1 MNGNSGSLYMSPDFT
16 LSSAADKLCESEHF
30 IYPHFI
36 FPCIKLWTS
45 LQTCPWAECS
55 TQELV
60 IVAGVTLMAHVQFA
74 QLNTGPWFPASL
86 FVPGSAC
93 WAVPAGRCLP
103 APLGQ
108 PVHSC
113 VQLSHH
119 RWRKLH
125 LLSHSPACS
134 VIHIHTL
141 DVDDY
146 KWHEYL
152 DLTISECISVYTCTG
167 QLGQENLS
175 PFM

>member
-1 MNGNSGSLYMSPDFT
+1 MDIFANLSLSRMQHTRACYCRWCHTDGPCAVCT
-16 LSSAADKLCESEHF
+16 AE
-30 IYPHFI
+30 YRPVV
-36 FPCIKLWTS
+36 PCI
-45 LQTCPWAECS
+45 
-55 TQELV
+55 
-60 IVAGVTLMAHVQFA
+60 IVCARQCL
-74 QLNTGPWFPASL
+74 L
-86 FVPGSAC
+86 GSAC
-93 WAVPAGRCLP
+93 WAMPAGRCLP